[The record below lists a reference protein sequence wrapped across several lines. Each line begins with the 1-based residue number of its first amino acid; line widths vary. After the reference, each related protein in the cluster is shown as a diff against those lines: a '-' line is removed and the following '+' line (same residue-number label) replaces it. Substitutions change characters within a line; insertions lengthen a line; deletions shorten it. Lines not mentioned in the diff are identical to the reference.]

1 FQTPQTI
8 QQISS
13 TVRAP
18 YIIQS
23 AVSFE
28 RQLPRNTTLAIT
40 YANAHGLHLLR
51 SQDINAPLPGT
62 FNPLLPGSG
71 VYPLGKPG
79 AIFQMETSGLYN
91 QNQLIASVNSRYSK
105 NLSFSASYVLNYARS
120 DTDGAGTFPA
130 KPYDFT
136 GEYGPAATDLRHR
149 FSFNGTI
156 NTKWNLRLSP
166 FVVIQ
171 S

>member
-71 VYPLGKPG
+71 VFPLGSAGPV
-79 AIFQMETSGLYN
+79 FQMESSGLYN
-91 QNQLIASVNSRYSK
+91 QNQLIAFLNSRYNK
-105 NLSFSASYVLNYARS
+105 KVSFSLSYVL
-120 DTDGAGTFPA
+120 
-130 KPYDFT
+130 
-136 GEYGPAATDLRHR
+136 
-149 FSFNGTI
+149 
-156 NTKWNLRLSP
+156 
-166 FVVIQ
+166 
-171 S
+171 